1 MSGDPSRAL
10 EAAFSRIERESM
22 DGVPMLNRALRVESV
37 GFSPW
42 NGGWLGIV
50 VSPWFVN
57 AVYVPGDAAGDG
69 REGEPVFRDLPSGTF
84 AFLGASEPEVGRYE
98 TCALS
103 TRMESF
109 ATHDQALEFAR
120 AALGLLRSAPE
131 PVTPHVPA
139 KAPARVSKRRF
150 LLLRG

>member
-1 MSGDPSRAL
+1 MSANPSRAL
-10 EAAFSRIERESM
+10 EAAFSRIEREAM

-57 AVYVPGDAAGDG
+57 AVYVPGDADGEG
-69 REGEPVFRDLPSGTF
+69 REGEPVFRDLPAGTF
-84 AFLGASEPEVGRYE
+84 AFLGACEPEVGRYE

-103 TRMESF
+103 TRMDAF
-109 ATHDQALEFAR
+109 ATHGDAVEFAH

-131 PVTPHVPA
+131 PVTPQVPA
-139 KAPARVSKRRF
+139 NAPARLSKRQF
-150 LLLRG
+150 LLLRR